1 MTYSNLG
8 FEIKALRQMRGF
20 SQKELSKKICSQAQI
35 SKIEKGDVYPLAP
48 TLYEIASRLG
58 VDINYFFERAL
69 IERHDYVEEVYIQ
82 VREAINQQNYQKVY
96 EIVKTEKKN
105 PLYHHHLDF
114 RQFIMWHAAIC
125 KYHLELDTKNT
136 LDLLDE
142 ALKLTHTGKFY
153 SEREIEIL
161 NSKGVIYLLTE
172 EYAAAIDLYQR
183 LLEEHERLRNE
194 KDTTIKIRIYYNF
207 AKALNKNKEYHS
219 SIKICKYGIED
230 CITKKSMYLFGHLY
244 FQLGYNYFQTGRREN
259 AIQYFS
265 KAYTIF
271 DLQNEDELKKHIDQ
285 YFLKG
290 LEGCGSRDVSPSNR
304 QTK

>member
-8 FEIKALRQMRGF
+8 HEIKALRRIRGF
-20 SQKELSKKICSQAQI
+20 SQEELSKKICSQAQI

-69 IERHDYVEEVYIQ
+69 IERHDYVEEVYFQ
-82 VREAINQQNYQKVY
+82 VREAINQQNYRKVY
-96 EIVKTEKKN
+96 EIVQTEKKN
-105 PLYHHHLDF
+105 PLYHHHLEF
-114 RQFIMWHAAIC
+114 KQFIMWHAGIC
-125 KYHLELDTKNT
+125 KYHLEDDTKNT

-142 ALKLTHTGKFY
+142 ALKLTNTGKFY

-172 EYAAAIDLYQR
+172 EYAVAIDLYQR
-183 LLEEHERLRNE
+183 LLEEHKRLRYE

-207 AKALNKNKEYHS
+207 AKALNKNKEYES
-219 SIKICKYGIED
+219 SIKICQNGIED

-244 FQLGYNYFQTGRREN
+244 FQLGYNYFQTDRKEE
-259 AIQYFS
+259 AYKYFS

-271 DLQNEDELKKHIDQ
+271 DLQKEEDLKKHINH

-290 LEGCGSRDVSPSNR
+290 HKELI
-304 QTK
+304 